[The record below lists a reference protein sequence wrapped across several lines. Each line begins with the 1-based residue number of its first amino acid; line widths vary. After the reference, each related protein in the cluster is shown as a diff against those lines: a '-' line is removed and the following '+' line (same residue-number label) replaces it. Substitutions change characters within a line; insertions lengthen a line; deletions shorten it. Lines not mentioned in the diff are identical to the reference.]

1 MEIRL
6 AKGVQDEFDEA
17 CSWYDDTQRE
27 MVGPFKAETLRIL
40 DEVINHPLRWPKVTP
55 RIRRRLYHRRF
66 PYAMLYR
73 VHRDYILIVAIMHTS
88 RRSGYWRSRVTK
100 K

>member
-17 CSWYDDTQRE
+17 CHWYDGTDPT

-40 DEVINHPLRWPKVTP
+40 DEVIHHPFRWPKITP
-55 RIRRRLYHRRF
+55 RTRRCLYHRRF
-66 PYAMLYR
+66 PYATLYR

-88 RRSGYWRSRVTK
+88 RSPGYWRSRVTK